1 MAKLSIA
8 QLNSVV
14 ANYVASN
21 KIAVESFSETRANS
35 VALLDTLGK
44 IYTLWQNYG
53 DKLAL
58 FDGLYC
64 ADGQHAGSRK
74 SITTTDE
81 QIASFIVIY
90 KVF

>member
-44 IYTLWQNYG
+44 IYTLW
-53 DKLAL
+53 
-58 FDGLYC
+58 
-64 ADGQHAGSRK
+64 
-74 SITTTDE
+74 
-81 QIASFIVIY
+81 
-90 KVF
+90 